1 MALQPSKLIFHNV
14 RGSNRCARVRMA
26 AALKTIPLQNV
37 ELGGGMRTI
46 FEDPQ
51 YHAKKPKW
59 KLPILEAHYENGE
72 HLIMT
77 QSLSMLEFL
86 EETYPGE
93 IRLIPPVSEM
103 AARAKVPD
111 LALLVGCDLEPLLS
125 Q

>member
-1 MALQPSKLIFHNV
+1 
-14 RGSNRCARVRMA
+14 
-26 AALKTIPLQNV
+26 
-37 ELGGGMRTI
+37 MRTNI
-46 FEDPQ
+46 EDPQ

-103 AARAKVPD
+103 AARAKVRD
-111 LALLVGCDLEPLLS
+111 LALLVASDRQPLLS
-125 Q
+125 QRSLWPLSHHISNTKIRIIPYSSERTVDTVAKE